1 MTRRDSSKR
10 QLAIIYIATTGS
22 RRTGIT
28 LPEDA
33 VDNQC
38 IGGSYSP
45 RAIRVHNTA
54 HECSKWAGLDCLP
67 VHLQRIGR
75 DRSMSQLCNGSEE
88 HAD

>member
-1 MTRRDSSKR
+1 MTRRDSSKH
-10 QLAIIYIATTGS
+10 QLAIIYIDIPEF

-38 IGGSYSP
+38 IGGSYGP
-45 RAIRVHNTA
+45 RAIRVRNTA
-54 HECSKWAGLDCLP
+54 HECSQWTVLYCLP
-67 VHLQRIGR
+67 VHLQPIGR
-75 DRSMSQLCNGSEE
+75 DRGMSQLCNGSEE